1 VKLRNVF
8 SSISLVILFAA
19 PVLADSRALGPFLS
33 ELGQIRFE
41 LSDGTATSPGEIRVQ
56 LETDS
61 QKHIWTTIYST
72 KSDDVIYVFPLAPN
86 ESSFLIEESLGS
98 GYRTVILH
106 VETPR
111 TVVTQLDASGKDFP
125 EMVRA
130 GAEDTRFVLIPNAA
144 NTGDVIDVVDVYAF
158 YDGTFKFQQ
167 RVAAGQELSAVQQ
180 LSRKIDQVAA
190 ERRKGVA
197 VHP

>member
-1 VKLRNVF
+1 
-8 SSISLVILFAA
+8 
-19 PVLADSRALGPFLS
+19 
-33 ELGQIRFE
+33 
-41 LSDGTATSPGEIRVQ
+41 
-56 LETDS
+56 
-61 QKHIWTTIYST
+61 
-72 KSDDVIYVFPLAPN
+72 VIYVFPLAPN